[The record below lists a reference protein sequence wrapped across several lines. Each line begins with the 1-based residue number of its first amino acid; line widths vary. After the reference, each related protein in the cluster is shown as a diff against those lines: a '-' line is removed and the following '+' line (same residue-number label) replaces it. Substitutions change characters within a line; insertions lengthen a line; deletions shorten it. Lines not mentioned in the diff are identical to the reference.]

1 MSQILDFKSFVS
13 LLDSLGD
20 VTLTSG
26 CFDPIHS
33 GHIEFLKW
41 AASREGKLAVI
52 LESDSHVA
60 EKHPV
65 FSSVQ
70 ERAQI
75 LGALNYVDFVIYQE
89 SNQSV
94 AQAIAII
101 KPRYFAK
108 GADRI
113 DNLPAEE
120 LQACVDVNT
129 EIIFAS
135 TALRSSSA
143 ALNDYFFRELDR
155 NLNKLE
161 TELIH
166 SRNVDT
172 NQVFDENYFH
182 SEWRVDGDS
191 YHIESRRKI
200 EGRHPELIREVFSEV
215 DSAVDVGCGT
225 GALMLFLEE
234 QGLIVDG
241 IDISNVARD
250 LSPDH
255 LKERIKIRDLT
266 NSTSTEKYDL
276 VICREVLEHVPFYK
290 YLTFV
295 NNLCE
300 LTSKY
305 IYVTTRFAKSPSS
318 LFEIQTEFEADP
330 THITLPPIELLR
342 MLIAMKGF
350 RRNTEMELKLDWMKK
365 GRVLVYEKL

>member
-1 MSQILDFKSFVS
+1 MSQILDFKSFVGI
-13 LLDSLGD
+13 LDTLGD
-20 VTLTSG
+20 LTLTSG
-26 CFDPIHS
+26 CFDPLHS
-33 GHIEFLKW
+33 GHIQFLNW
-41 AASREGKLAVI
+41 AASRGERLAII
-52 LESDSHVA
+52 LENDSHVA
-60 EKHPV
+60 EKHTV
-65 FSSVQ
+65 FSSAH

-75 LGALNYVDFVIYQE
+75 LSSLSCVDFVIYQE
-89 SNQSV
+89 SNQTV
-94 AQAIAII
+94 AQAIEII

-108 GADRI
+108 GADRL

-120 LQACVDVNT
+120 LQACAEVNT
-129 EIIFAS
+129 EVIFAS

-143 ALNDYFFRELDR
+143 TLNDYFFRELDR

-161 TELIH
+161 AELIY
-166 SRNVDT
+166 SQNVEA

-215 DSAVDVGCGT
+215 NSAIDVGCGT

-241 IDISNVARD
+241 IDISTVARD

-255 LKERIKIRDLT
+255 LKDRIKIRDLT
-266 NSTSTEKYDL
+266 NSTSTESYDL

-290 YLTFV
+290 YLTFI

-300 LTSKY
+300 LSSKY
-305 IYVTTRFAKSPSS
+305 IYITTRFAKNPGS

-342 MLIAMKGF
+342 MLIALKGF
-350 RRNTEMELKLDWMKK
+350 RRNTEMEQKLDWMKK